1 MSGALNRNCVVEV
14 DGSSW
19 YLHHRTGSWTR
30 TRPGKGGEKS
40 SAQMHFPGEG
50 TPAASEIKDP
60 SILHSKLRR
69 DCLAGKWP
77 GRKLL
82 DALNWGLDHAESWG
96 AQ

>member
-1 MSGALNRNCVVEV
+1 MK

-19 YLHHRTGSWTR
+19 YLHNRTMSWTR
-30 TRPGKGGEKS
+30 TRPGKGGEAS
-40 SAQMHFPGEG
+40 SAKMHFPGEG
-50 TPAASEIKDP
+50 TPAKAEIKDEP
-60 SILHSKLRR
+60 IQHRKLVK

-82 DALNWGLDHAESWG
+82 DALNWGLNNAESWR